1 MSVDEAIDYSRTDEE
16 VEREFTDLINYMNMN
31 SLSVDDLMQNNA
43 TTDSILNVT
52 NHETTDCACAGG
64 FTPFTATGGAAIF
77 TTNNKTTD
85 SFTEIRDDMP
95 AYYHTIGHLDGMAQV
110 HAPCSTATVS
120 EPLSFEPNK
129 GSSDEDMGDSPIS
142 GLQDASHDL
151 DSDGNSKPG
160 YKWCCKKW
168 RKNDGNFKKHLR
180 THDPQ
185 LPCEAEPLGKR
196 HCTKKFA
203 DKKGRDRH
211 YWVSHKAYARK
222 QKIPRP
228 DSRCENCKTKFSRK
242 DNGTRHLNR
251 FPECR
256 AAVERMLKG
265 AA

>member
-151 DSDGNSKPG
+151 DSDGEHFLHQICVP
-160 YKWCCKKW
+160 Y
-168 RKNDGNFKKHLR
+168 L
-180 THDPQ
+180 
-185 LPCEAEPLGKR
+185 
-196 HCTKKFA
+196 
-203 DKKGRDRH
+203 
-211 YWVSHKAYARK
+211 
-222 QKIPRP
+222 
-228 DSRCENCKTKFSRK
+228 
-242 DNGTRHLNR
+242 TRS
-251 FPECR
+251 
-256 AAVERMLKG
+256 
-265 AA
+265 

>member
-1 MSVDEAIDYSRTDEE
+1 MLQRTLYST
-16 VEREFTDLINYMNMN
+16 L
-31 SLSVDDLMQNNA
+31 Q
-43 TTDSILNVT
+43 TTN
-52 NHETTDCACAGG
+52 ETTNCAFAED

-85 SFTEIRDDMP
+85 SFTEIQHDMTTN
-95 AYYHTIGHLDGMAQV
+95 YSLIGHLDDLSPVLG
-110 HAPCSTATVS
+110 PCSTATVS
-120 EPLSFEPNK
+120 EPLSSEPNN
-129 GSSDEDMGDSPIS
+129 GSSDEDMEASPGS
-142 GLQDASHDL
+142 GIQDASHDL
-151 DSDGNSKPG
+151 DPDGNSKPG
-160 YKWCCKKW
+160 YKWCCNKW

-211 YWVSHKAYARK
+211 YWVSHKGYARK
-222 QKIPRP
+222 QKIPKP

-256 AAVERMLKG
+256 AAVERMLKRT
-265 AA
+265 A